1 MAAEFAGAGKEE
13 GLQVWRIEQKL
24 AAPVP
29 ESLYGQFYEGD
40 SYIVLKTTKRGSGFE
55 WTLFFWLGKDSEV
68 EEQGIA
74 AYKTVELDDLL
85 GGAPVQCRETQG
97 HESDAFMQCFK
108 TGVRYLAGGV
118 ASGFKHVVR
127 DVYVP
132 QQLKRWHELPAFV
145 AYLTMRRPHPLT

>member
-68 EEQGIA
+68 
-74 AYKTVELDDLL
+74 V
-85 GGAPVQCRETQG
+85 
-97 HESDAFMQCFK
+97 HSHSNS
-108 TGVRYLAGGV
+108 
-118 ASGFKHVVR
+118 ASEWTS
-127 DVYVP
+127 P
-132 QQLKRWHELPAFV
+132 EPA
-145 AYLTMRRPHPLT
+145 LSQP